1 MIVDG
6 TFVTSVNKYYMIK
19 VLIED
24 NKFTVIDD
32 AESTPGQSYQ
42 LVQMK
47 IELSGVKSVEDL
59 KTLKSFKLNG
69 IEYNDGKIIAYFTYK
84 V

>member
-1 MIVDG
+1 MIAGG

>member
-1 MIVDG
+1 VIVDG

-19 VLIED
+19 VQIED

-47 IELSGVKSVEDL
+47 IELNGVKSVEDL

>member
-1 MIVDG
+1 MIAGG

-69 IEYNDGKIIAYFTYK
+69 IEYNDGKVIAYFIYK

>member
-1 MIVDG
+1 M
-6 TFVTSVNKYYMIK
+6 TSVNKYYMIK
-19 VLIED
+19 VQIED

>member
-1 MIVDG
+1 VIVDG

>member
-1 MIVDG
+1 M
-6 TFVTSVNKYYMIK
+6 TSVNKYYMIK

-47 IELSGVKSVEDL
+47 IELASVKSVADL

>member
-1 MIVDG
+1 
-6 TFVTSVNKYYMIK
+6 MIK
-19 VLIED
+19 VQIED

-47 IELSGVKSVEDL
+47 IELNGVKSVEDL
-59 KTLKSFKLNG
+59 KTLKCFKLNG

>member
-1 MIVDG
+1 
-6 TFVTSVNKYYMIK
+6 MIK

-59 KTLKSFKLNG
+59 KTLNSFKLNG

>member
-1 MIVDG
+1 
-6 TFVTSVNKYYMIK
+6 MIK

-32 AESTPGQSYQ
+32 AESTPGKSYQ

>member
-1 MIVDG
+1 MIADG

-47 IELSGVKSVEDL
+47 IELASVKSVADL

>member
-1 MIVDG
+1 
-6 TFVTSVNKYYMIK
+6 MIK
-19 VLIED
+19 VQIED

-59 KTLKSFKLNG
+59 KKLKSFKLNG

>member
-1 MIVDG
+1 VIVDG

-19 VLIED
+19 VQIED

-47 IELSGVKSVEDL
+47 IELNGVKSVKDL